1 MVIKMKTIFNPYLPS
16 YEYMPDGEPHVFG
29 DRLYIY
35 GSHDR
40 FGGDGYCLNDYVCWS
55 APLTDLSAWRFEG
68 TIYRKSQHPGGAA
81 ALYAPDAVRG
91 TDGRYYLYYSAKD
104 SYKISVAVCD
114 TPAGQYEYLGDVHA
128 EDGHACGTRPREW
141 MEFDPAVLVDTD
153 GRVWLYSGTGGKAEG
168 PEKEQHPAV
177 GAFVRELA
185 PNMLTAKGEAKI
197 IMPREKHGLSKPA
210 FFEGSSIRKVGS
222 LYYFVYAATDLSGL
236 HYCTS
241 NRPDGGFTW
250 RGRIHST
257 SDMGLNGHSLMNPL
271 YPVGNSHGGLVCLNG
286 QWFIFDHRM
295 TNRTLFSRQGVAEPV
310 TIGADG
316 SIRQAE
322 TTSCGLSGGTMQA
335 AGTIPA
341 YAACILMSRKLL
353 GIMQN
358 PTAIPYITQDGGD
371 RECGPAQ
378 YAANIRN
385 GSVVGFRYFTDGSG
399 IGKITIKLRG
409 KAEGNIRVHANLKR
423 PPLAAIPVH
432 SIQDTVWFD
441 VSARITL
448 SEKHFPLYFVY
459 AGKGT
464 LQMQEFSLQ

>member
-1 MVIKMKTIFNPYLPS
+1 MKTIFNPYLPS
-16 YEYMPDGEPHVFG
+16 YEYIPDGEPHVFG
-29 DRLYIY
+29 ERLYIY

-55 APLTDLSAWRFEG
+55 APLTDLSAWQFEG
-68 TIYRKSQHPGGAA
+68 TIYRKSQHPGGTV
-81 ALYAPDAVRG
+81 ALYAPDAVQG

-128 EDGHACGTRPREW
+128 EDGHACGTRSGEW

-153 GRVWLYSGTGGKAEG
+153 GRVWLYSGTGGKSEG

-185 PNMLTAKGEAKI
+185 PDMLTVKGKAKI
-197 IMPREKHGLSKPA
+197 IMPREKHSVTKPA
-210 FFEGSSIRKVGS
+210 FFEGSSIRKIGP
-222 LYYFVYAATDLSGL
+222 LYYFVYSATDLSGL
-236 HYCTS
+236 HHCTS

-250 RGRIHST
+250 RGRLHST
-257 SDMGLNGHSLMNPL
+257 SDIGLDSHSLMNPL
-271 YPVGNSHGGLVCLNG
+271 YPVGNSHGGLVCLNE

-310 TIGADG
+310 TICADG
-316 SIRQAE
+316 SIQQAE
-322 TTSCGLSGGTMQA
+322 ATSCGLSGGTMQA

-341 YAACILMSRKLL
+341 YTACILMSQKLL

-358 PTAIPYITQDGGD
+358 PAAIPYITQDGGD
-371 RECGPAQ
+371 RESNPTQ
-378 YAANIRN
+378 YVSSIRN
-385 GSVVGFRYFTDGSG
+385 GSIVGFRYFADG
-399 IGKITIKLRG
+399 IGIAEITVKMRG
-409 KAEGNIRVHANLKR
+409 KAEGTIRVHANLKK
-423 PPLAAIPVH
+423 PPLATIPVH
-432 SIQDTVWFD
+432 SIQDTAWFD
-441 VSARITL
+441 VSAKITI

-464 LQMQEFSLQ
+464 LRMQEFHLK